1 LKETMTTGRD
11 AEAHI
16 RLHVEADLTAGAEIA
31 FARAQAHYLGR
42 VMRLGPGAPL
52 LLFNG
57 RDGEWRARL
66 ESAGKNAA
74 TARVEERTR
83 APEIEPD
90 LWLVFAPIK
99 RTPIDYL
106 AQKATELGVSA
117 LWPVFTQRTAVTRV
131 NEERLAA
138 NLIEAAEQCGRLSV
152 PALIAPAKLADAIA
166 RWPAERRLLLCDESG
181 GGEPIAKALERLAPA
196 PGPAAFLIGPEGG
209 FAPTELDAIKKLPI
223 CTAVGLGPRL
233 LRADTAALSALACW
247 QALAGDW
254 RAR

>member
-1 LKETMTTGRD
+1 MSDRHEGSAR
-11 AEAHI
+11 I
-16 RLHVEADLTAGAEIA
+16 RLHVEAELAAGAEVSLTPP
-31 FARAQAHYLGR
+31 QAHYLGR
-42 VMRLGPGAPL
+42 VMRLGPGAAL

-57 RDGEWRARL
+57 RDGEWQARL
-66 ESAGKNAA
+66 EAVGKSKAA
-74 TARVEERTR
+74 AVPERMIR
-83 APEIEPD
+83 AQEPEPD

-117 LWPVFTQRTAVTRV
+117 LWPVFTRHTVVARV
-131 NEERLAA
+131 NGARLRA

-152 PALIAPAKLADAIA
+152 PALIAPARLADAIA
-166 RWPAERRLLLCDESG
+166 RWPAERRLLLCDETG
-181 GGEPIAKALERLAPA
+181 QGEPIANALARLGPS
-196 PGPAAFLIGPEGG
+196 PGAAAFMIGPEGG
-209 FAPTELDAIKKLPI
+209 FAPAELDALRKLPN